1 MVVLALPLSRYRD
14 VPVEPLRGELVL
26 DAMNDWY
33 EVDGPQPELTDPRT
47 STSEIAQSFLRG
59 AHVVKAFD
67 YM

>member
-1 MVVLALPLSRYRD
+1 
-14 VPVEPLRGELVL
+14 
-26 DAMNDWY
+26 MNDWY

-47 STSEIAQSFLRG
+47 STSEIAQSYLRG